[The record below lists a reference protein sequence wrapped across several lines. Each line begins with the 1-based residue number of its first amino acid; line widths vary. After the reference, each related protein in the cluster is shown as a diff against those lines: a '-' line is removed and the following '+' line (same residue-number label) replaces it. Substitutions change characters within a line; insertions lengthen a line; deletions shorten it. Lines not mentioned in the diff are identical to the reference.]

1 MKNSVNKRLK
11 IGDRV
16 QIITGTQKGI
26 IGKISSL
33 FLKKSLVL
41 VETVLPRIKSIKK
54 KEGSESSKSEIP
66 RFIHI
71 SNVMLWDIEGNS
83 RSKIGYKLLNNEK
96 KRYFKKSGNCL

>member
-16 QIITGTQKGI
+16 QIITGNQKGI

-41 VETVLPRIKSIKK
+41 VETVLPRIKRIKK
-54 KEGSESSKSEIP
+54 KEGSESDKIEIP
-66 RFIHI
+66 QFIHI
-71 SNVMLWDIEGNS
+71 SNVMLWDIESNNS
-83 RSKIGYKLLNNEK
+83 SKIGYKLFNNK
-96 KRYFKKSGNCL
+96 KTRYFKKSGNCL